1 MNNYADHSMTIFKN
15 QTRNVKNQS
24 GEMFSK
30 TSWSQEGED
39 MILSRIFEDRESGF
53 YVDVG
58 AHHPQRFSNTMF
70 FYQKGWRGINI
81 DALPGSMGAFHK
93 ERPED
98 INLEI
103 PVSDKEEVLTFYI
116 FNDPALSTFSKAL
129 ALQYQKKEEHFIVS
143 ENQLTTKKLETIFN
157 ENLSPGCRIDFLSV
171 DVEGYELNV
180 LKSNDWSLYKPDIV
194 LTEVLNFEID
204 PFLDSELYRF
214 MYGMDYRFYAKTT
227 NTVFFKLSQNG

>member
-1 MNNYADHSMTIFKN
+1 MTLFKN
-15 QTRNVKNQS
+15 QIRNVKNKP
-24 GEMFSK
+24 GEMLSK

-53 YVDVG
+53 YVDIG

-93 ERPED
+93 ERPGD
-98 INLEI
+98 INLEV

-129 ALQYQKKEEHFIVS
+129 TLQYQKKEEHFVVS
-143 ENQLTTKKLETIFN
+143 EKQLKTKKLETIFN
-157 ENLSPGCRIDFLSV
+157 ENLIPGCRIDFLSV
-171 DVEGYELNV
+171 DVEGFELNV
-180 LKSNDWSLYKPDIV
+180 LKSNNWNLYKPEIV
-194 LTEVLNFEID
+194 LTEFLDFEIKT
-204 PFLDSELYRF
+204 FLDSELYQF
-214 MYGMDYRFYAKTT
+214 MQGLDYRFYAKTT